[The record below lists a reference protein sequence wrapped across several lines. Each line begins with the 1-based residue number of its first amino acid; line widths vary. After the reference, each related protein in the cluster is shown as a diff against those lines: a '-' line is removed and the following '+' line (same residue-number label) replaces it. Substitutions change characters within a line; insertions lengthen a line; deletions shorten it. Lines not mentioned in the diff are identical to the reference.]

1 MAARI
6 DGVAV
11 GTMAAGSVL
20 LYAGITGRSVPAAL
34 QAIIRGKSPSTVA
47 KSPASSPGGAV
58 EQIVQDSQPGTPG
71 GPPPV
76 SPAPSSTTP
85 AVSGGTYSHAQLMT
99 LWVDNGG
106 SSSSASNA
114 ACHGIQ
120 ESSGRS
126 WVTSSNPDGGT
137 NVGLWQLDTK
147 GVGSGHSIAELQ
159 DPDTNARITIAG
171 TRNGADWSEWATP
184 GC

>member
-6 DGVAV
+6 DGIAL
-11 GTMAAGSVL
+11 GSMAAGSIL
-20 LYAGITGRSVPAAL
+20 LYAGITGKSIPAAL
-34 QAIIRGKSPSTVA
+34 QAIIRGKSPSTVP
-47 KSPASSPGGAV
+47 KSLGIDQV
-58 EQIVQDSQPGTPG
+58 VQDSNIHSSPAG
-71 GPPPV
+71 GPVPV
-76 SPAPSSTTP
+76 SSAPSSATP

-99 LWVDNGG
+99 LWVNNGG
-106 SSSSASNA
+106 SSSAANNA

-137 NVGLWQLDTK
+137 NVGLWQLDTR
-147 GVGSGHSIAELQ
+147 GVGSGHTVAELQ
-159 DPDTNARITIAG
+159 DPDTNAKLTIAG
-171 TRNGADWSEWATP
+171 SRNGADWSEWATP